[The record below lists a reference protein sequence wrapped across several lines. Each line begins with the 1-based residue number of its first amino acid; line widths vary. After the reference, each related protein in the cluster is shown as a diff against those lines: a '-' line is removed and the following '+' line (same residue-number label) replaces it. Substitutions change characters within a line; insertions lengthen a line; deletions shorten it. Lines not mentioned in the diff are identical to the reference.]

1 MTIIEKIAKTRN
13 ILKEILNDQE
23 FNTDSIEILSKEEI
37 NRLFDLKSSEPL
49 IDSLGSAGC
58 NFSVQHRKIPSY
70 KINIIYLNLPD
81 KDNNNSKR
89 INKNFKQQIYQLY
102 ESKILD
108 EYSSC
113 IIIINEKI
121 SDTINKIT
129 QELNIS
135 LQNDIS
141 EIPEH
146 IKKEMEDS
154 NYYLKHSHLRR
165 CWIFNINTLTINL
178 KNHRLVSEHLPIRNE
193 EEIQEILSKSNCS
206 KSQLPVISKND
217 MMVKYNL
224 SAPGDIMKIN
234 RTSKMTGNY
243 PFYRFVR

>member
-1 MTIIEKIAKTRN
+1 
-13 ILKEILNDQE
+13 
-23 FNTDSIEILSKEEI
+23 LSKS
-37 NRLFDLKSSEPL
+37 FKD
-49 IDSLGSAGC
+49 
-58 NFSVQHRKIPSY
+58 KI
-70 KINIIYLNLPD
+70 IT
-81 KDNNNSKR
+81 
-89 INKNFKQQIYQLY
+89 LY
-102 ESKILD
+102 ESELIDK
-108 EYSSC
+108 YSSC

-121 SDTINKIT
+121 TDTILKIG

-135 LQNDIS
+135 LQEEIE
-141 EIPEH
+141 EIPDS
-146 IKKEMEDS
+146 IKEEIKTSD
-154 NYYLKHSHLRR
+154 YHLKKSHLRR
-165 CWIFNINTLTINL
+165 CWIFDINTLTINL
-178 KNHRLVSEHLPIRNE
+178 KKHRLVSEHLPIRNE